1 MSLGRAM
8 KTRIHPSFP
17 ATMLAKM
24 LVPALAL
31 AALAGAAAAQT
42 NTGTTIGQFMLI
54 EPDAR
59 IAGLGNAGVT
69 MYDGLR
75 GVFYN
80 PASIGRVKNLQA
92 VFSHSAWIADLTYDW
107 VGLAV
112 PLGERGTVY
121 GTVTSLNSGE
131 MDVRTVDQPLGTG
144 ERFRVS
150 DVGIS
155 LGYGRQVSPRFAAG
169 GQVNF
174 AQETIWHT
182 SASTVTFNVG
192 TFYRVAENG
201 LRIGSSLSNFGT
213 RGAFNGRDLRFVYD
227 NLPGQNGDN
236 STLPGERFTDSF
248 SVPVMFRVGLGL
260 PVRLNDANRL
270 MFAADAFH
278 PNDNSE
284 SVSLGAEY
292 SLKDLVAVRAGWQNL
307 FLHDSE
313 VGLTLGAG
321 LRARF
326 EESQYR
332 VDYAWADQGRLG
344 SSHRLTLGLGF

>member
-1 MSLGRAM
+1 MIP
-8 KTRIHPSFP
+8 RIS
-17 ATMLAKM
+17 AAL
-24 LVPALAL
+24 LALAL
-31 AALAGAAAAQT
+31 AGPPAAAQT
-42 NTGTTIGQFMLI
+42 NTGTTIAQFLLI

-69 MYDGLR
+69 MYEGLR
-75 GVFYN
+75 AVYYN
-80 PASIGRVKNLQA
+80 PAAIGRVTTLEA
-92 VFSHSAWIADLTYDW
+92 VFSHNAWIADITYDW
-107 VGLAV
+107 VGVAV

-121 GTVTSLNSGE
+121 ATVTALNSGD
-131 MDVRTVDQPLGTG
+131 MDVRTVEQPLGTG

-150 DVGIS
+150 DIAIA
-155 LGYGRQVSPRFAAG
+155 LGYGRQVSQRFAAG
-169 GQVNF
+169 GQVNL

-182 SASTVTFNVG
+182 SATTVTFNVG
-192 TFYRVAENG
+192 TFYRVSENG

-213 RGAFNGRDLRFVYD
+213 RGSFAGRDLRFTYD
-227 NLPGQNGDN
+227 NIPGQNGDN

-248 SVPVMFRVGLGL
+248 AVPVLFRVGLGY

-270 MFAADAFH
+270 MLVADAFH

-292 SLKDLVAVRAGWQNL
+292 ALKDLVAVRAGWQNL
-307 FLHDSE
+307 FLRDSE

-321 LRARF
+321 MRARF
-326 EESQYR
+326 EATQYR

-344 SSHRLTLGLGF
+344 SSHRLTVAVGL

>member
-1 MSLGRAM
+1 MSTGRAM
-8 KTRIHPSFP
+8 STRFLSR
-17 ATMLAKM
+17 T
-24 LVPALAL
+24 L
-31 AALAGAAAAQT
+31 AALVAVAACAGSATAQT

-59 IAGLGNAGVT
+59 IAGMGNAGVT
-69 MYDGLR
+69 MYEGLR
-75 GVFYN
+75 AVYYN
-80 PASIGRVKNLQA
+80 PASIGRVKNFQA
-92 VFSHSAWIADLTYDW
+92 VFSHSAWIADITYDW
-107 VGLAV
+107 VGVAI
-112 PLGERGTVY
+112 PLGRFGTAY
-121 GTVTSLNSGE
+121 STVTALNSGE

-150 DVGIS
+150 DVAIA

-182 SASTVTFNVG
+182 SATAVSFNIG
-192 TFYRVAENG
+192 TFYRVSENG

-213 RGAFNGRDLRFVYD
+213 RAGFDGRDLRFTYD
-227 NLPGQNGDN
+227 NVPDQNGDN
-236 STLPGERFTDSF
+236 STLPAERFTDAF
-248 SVPVMFRVGLGL
+248 SVPVMFRVGLGY
-260 PVRLNDANRL
+260 PVKLNEANRML
-270 MFAADAFH
+270 FAVDAFH

-284 SVSLGAEY
+284 SVSLGTEY
-292 SLKDLVAVRAGWQNL
+292 AFKDLVAARAGWQNL
-307 FLHDSE
+307 FLRDTE

-326 EESQYR
+326 EEVQYR

-344 SSHRLTLGLGF
+344 SSHRLTVGLGF